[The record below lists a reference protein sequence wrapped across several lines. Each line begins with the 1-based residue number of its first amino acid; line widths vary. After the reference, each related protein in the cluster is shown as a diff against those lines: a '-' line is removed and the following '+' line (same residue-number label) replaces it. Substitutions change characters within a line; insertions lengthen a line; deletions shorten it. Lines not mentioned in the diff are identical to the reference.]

1 MQTIGNLFSISSTQ
15 IPSASMSKHYQN
27 DETENDKLKKN
38 YKSLNDNCPLFS
50 SGFVFNLKYEL
61 IWSDKR
67 GGNNKLPLCL
77 LWQSNRSIL
86 LSFQL
91 NKESCPAFLFRW
103 PAQSPTNSAKWMIS
117 LLFHAISHGNGFLQA
132 ISTVFIQEALGLYLC
147 IIFWSQEL
155 Y

>member
-15 IPSASMSKHYQN
+15 IPSASIKTLPEWRNWKRQ
-27 DETENDKLKKN
+27 TEKKN

-50 SGFVFNLKYEL
+50 SGFVFSLKYEL

-91 NKESCPAFLFRW
+91 NKESGPAFLFRW

-117 LLFHAISHGNGFLQA
+117 LPFLAISRGNEFLQA
-132 ISTVFIQEALGLYLC
+132 ISTVLLQEALCLYLC